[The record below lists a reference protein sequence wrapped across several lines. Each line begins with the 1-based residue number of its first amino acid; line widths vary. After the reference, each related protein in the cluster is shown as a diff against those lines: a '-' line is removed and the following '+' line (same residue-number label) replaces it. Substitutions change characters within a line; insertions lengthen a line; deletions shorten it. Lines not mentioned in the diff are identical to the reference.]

1 MEVTKL
7 KRKAIH
13 LTFKDNETEDSLYE
27 WICKSTNKCCF
38 IKDILL
44 EAKRKEERNSKKIM
58 KGFLKLD

>member
-1 MEVTKL
+1 MKKL

-13 LTFKDNETEDSLYE
+13 LTFKDNSTEDDLYE

-58 KGFLKLD
+58 RGFLKLDD

>member
-1 MEVTKL
+1 MYMGVKIL

-13 LTFKDNETEDSLYE
+13 LTFKDNEVEDNLYE

-44 EAKRKEERNSKKIM
+44 EAKRKEYRKKSKT
-58 KGFLKLD
+58 GFLKLD

>member
-1 MEVTKL
+1 MEVIKL

-13 LTFKDNETEDSLYE
+13 LTFKDNETEDDLFE

-44 EAKRKEERNSKKIM
+44 EAKRKEERRNKNIRT
-58 KGFLKLD
+58 GFLKLD